1 MLGAGGAGASGTCC
15 RKWTGEGRKHDTQP
29 FGESIHSV
37 QPRLQ
42 AADSFHPPPIH
53 ARWLVRNLPCD
64 ADVRSFPT
72 GYMSALDLALLY
84 ADMGMC
90 LPAAPW
96 NAVLAEIAEQGLQKK
111 ASLCRR
117 RRLQIFTN

>member
-1 MLGAGGAGASGTCC
+1 MLGAGGAGTSGTCC

-42 AADSFHPPPIH
+42 AADTFHPPPVH

-111 ASLCRR
+111 AS
-117 RRLQIFTN
+117 